1 MNRLNENI
9 ISNTARNLNQTKI
22 TRNQNIELEFTLFY
36 QFKNNLI
43 YTPSVKEGVCTKNIH
58 YTGKIYGKKL
68 NKNC

>member
-43 YTPSVKEGVCTKNIH
+43 YILHVKCKGRGLYKEYTLYRQNIREK
-58 YTGKIYGKKL
+58 T
-68 NKNC
+68 